1 MPRVWLTRLPRHPLQ
16 GGQSTCYRAYLRSM
30 LSRLFRAL
38 FLGLVW
44 FYQRFISPLTAPSC
58 RYAPT
63 CSVYAVQAINKY
75 GPWRGG
81 WLALRRIASCHPWG
95 GHGYDPVP

>member
-1 MPRVWLTRLPRHPLQ
+1 
-16 GGQSTCYRAYLRSM
+16 M
-30 LSRLFRAL
+30 LSRLFRVF

-44 FYQRFISPLTAPSC
+44 VYQRFLSPLTAPSC

-63 CSVYAVQAINKY
+63 CSAYATQAITRH

-81 WLALRRIASCHPWG
+81 WLALRRIARCHPWG

>member
-1 MPRVWLTRLPRHPLQ
+1 
-16 GGQSTCYRAYLRSM
+16 M
-30 LSRLFRAL
+30 LSRFFRYL